1 MEEYKG
7 YVEHI
12 IYRNEQNTYTVFEV
26 QAGDKLLTCTGF
38 PITINEGESCLV
50 QGAMTT
56 HPVYGEQLKVSAYR
70 TIKPEG
76 EQAILRYLASGA
88 VKGIGQALAA
98 RIVKKFGAQTLRIMD
113 EEPERLAEVKGIS
126 ERKAREIAIMT
137 ADKRELRDAMLFLQQ
152 FNITNKTALK
162 IWKKYGR
169 KMYDILQDNP
179 YKLAE
184 DIRGIGFLTADDIA
198 SRAGISAESEF
209 RLRSGL
215 LYTLSMALGEG
226 SSYLP
231 RPELLQKASALLQ
244 VPADLL
250 ETQLDNLAVDR
261 AVRVRRNGE
270 EIRIYST
277 LAWNEEQQIAGMLA
291 DLDIAPSHQG
301 GRKPEEVLRELETE
315 ENIEL
320 DDLQRQAVLMAAE
333 HSILIISGGPGT
345 GKTTTINTIIR
356 YFDKENLEVLLAAPT
371 GRAAK
376 RMTEAT
382 GREAMTIHRLLG
394 VRAVMEEEDEMLVS
408 GGETADKG
416 GGIAYS
422 FFEKGEDDPLEADA
436 IIIDEMSMVDMH
448 LFCSFLKAVQ
458 PGTRLILVGDVNQL
472 PSVGPGKILH
482 DLIESGAFRTVMLRK
497 IFRQA
502 LESDIITNAHRILN
516 GEMPQIGNKSRDFFF
531 LERDSVPVIYKHT
544 VELMRDMLPRYVNA
558 NVTDIQVLTPMR
570 KGPLGVVRLNEAL
583 QSVLN
588 PPAPKKREVVRHE
601 VTFREGDKVMQIRNN
616 YQIGW
621 VIRGNYGMTVDSGTG
636 VFNGDAGIIQN
647 IDSESETVTV
657 CFDEERLVD
666 YSFQELDDLELAY
679 AVTVHKSQGSEYPA
693 VILPLLSGPA
703 GLFNRNLLYTAVTRA
718 RSCVVILG
726 SSNTLAQM
734 TANVRENR
742 RYTGLKER
750 IDEIYA
756 IAEAGKGIS
765 PGDSFGGLSSADPF
779 GGLSIADAGHGP
791 SFSEEMPYL

>member
-1 MEEYKG
+1 MEEFKG

-26 QAGDKLLTCTGF
+26 QAGERLLTCTGF
-38 PITINEGESCLV
+38 PISISEGESCLV
-50 QGAMTT
+50 EGTMTN
-56 HPVYGEQLKVSAYR
+56 HPVYGEQLKVNRYQAV
-70 TIKPEG
+70 KPEG
-76 EQAILRYLASGA
+76 EQAILRYLSSGA
-88 VKGIGQALAA
+88 VKGIGQALAV
-98 RIVKKFGAQTLRIMD
+98 RIVKRFGDQTLRIMD
-113 EEPERLAEVKGIS
+113 EEPERLAEIKGIS
-126 ERKAREIAIMT
+126 ERKAREIAVIT
-137 ADKRELRDAMLFLQQ
+137 ADKRDLRDAMMFLQQ
-152 FNITNKTALK
+152 FHITNKTALK
-162 IWKKYGR
+162 IWKKYGAG
-169 KMYDILQDNP
+169 MYDILQDNP

-184 DIRGIGFLTADDIA
+184 DIRGIGFLTADEIA
-198 SRAGISAESEF
+198 SRAGISAQSEF
-209 RLRSGL
+209 RLRSGI
-215 LYTLSMALGEG
+215 LYALSTALGEG

-231 RPELLQKASALLQ
+231 RPELLQKAAALLQ
-244 VPADLL
+244 VPAEIL
-250 ETQLDNLAVDR
+250 EIHLDNLAVDR
-261 AVRVRRNGE
+261 LVRVRRKGE
-270 EIRIYST
+270 EVQIYST
-277 LAWNEEQQIAGMLA
+277 QAWHEEQQIAGMLA
-291 DLDIAPSHQG
+291 DLETAPAHRGS
-301 GRKPEEVLRELETE
+301 RKPEEVLRELETE

-320 DDLQRQAVLMAAE
+320 DDLQRQAVLLAAE

-345 GKTTTINTIIR
+345 GKTTTINTIIQ
-356 YFDKENLEVLLAAPT
+356 YFDKENLEYLLAAPT

-382 GREAMTIHRLLG
+382 GCEAMTIHRLLG
-394 VRAVMEEEDEMLVS
+394 VRAVMEEEDDTLLPGS
-408 GGETADKG
+408 AADDRDEN
-416 GGIAYS
+416 IAYS
-422 FFEKGEDDPLEADA
+422 FFEKGKDDPLKADA

-448 LFCSFLKAVQ
+448 LFCSFLRAVE

-516 GEMPQIGNKSRDFFF
+516 GETPLISNKSKDFFF

-558 NVTDIQVLTPMR
+558 GVTDIQVLTPMR
-570 KGPLGVVRLNEAL
+570 KGPLGVIKLNEAL

-588 PPAPKKREVVRHE
+588 PPAANKNEVIRHE

-616 YQIGW
+616 YQIEW
-621 VIRGNYGMTVDSGTG
+621 VIRGNYGMPVDSGTG
-636 VFNGDAGIIQN
+636 VFNGDSGIIQK
-647 IDSESETVTV
+647 IDSRSEIVTV
-657 CFDEERLVD
+657 CFDEERLVE
-666 YSFQELDDLELAY
+666 YSFQDLEDLELAY

-726 SSNTLAQM
+726 SSRTLEQM

-750 IDEIYA
+750 IHEIFGIAGSGRREAADEA
-756 IAEAGKGIS
+756 QSFASA
-765 PGDSFGGLSSADPF
+765 DLFGGY
-779 GGLSIADAGHGP
+779 GNADAGHGP
-791 SFSEEMPYL
+791 SLSEEMPGL